1 MKKYLILGVAMA
13 LFSCKNGSEVE
24 VKTAP
29 SQVEAPLKESNKD
42 LNVTSSTSEVV
53 FENADFGKVYAAY
66 LEVKGS
72 LVNTDAAAASK
83 AVISLNNSQKELLGN
98 EGLNTAIQEFQKS
111 TDIQKQR
118 ALFERISAAMEVE
131 IAKQKITSG
140 TIYKQYCP
148 MAFDGKGGYWL
159 SDSKEVRNPYYGDKM
174 LTCGVVETALK

>member
-1 MKKYLILGVAMA
+1 MA
-13 LFSCKNGSEVE
+13 LFSCKNGSEAE

-29 SQVEAPLKESNKD
+29 SQVEAPKKESNKD
-42 LNVTSSTSEVV
+42 LNVTSATSEVV

-66 LEVKGS
+66 LKLKGS
-72 LVNTDAAAASK
+72 LVNTDNIAAAA
-83 AVISLNNSQKELLGN
+83 AVTALNNSQIELLDN
-98 EGLNTAIQEFQKS
+98 EGLNTAILEFQKS

-118 ALFERISAAMEVE
+118 ALFGRISAAMEVE

-159 SDSKEVRNPYYGDKM
+159 SDSNEVRNPYYGDKM
-174 LTCGVVETALK
+174 LTCGVVETVLK